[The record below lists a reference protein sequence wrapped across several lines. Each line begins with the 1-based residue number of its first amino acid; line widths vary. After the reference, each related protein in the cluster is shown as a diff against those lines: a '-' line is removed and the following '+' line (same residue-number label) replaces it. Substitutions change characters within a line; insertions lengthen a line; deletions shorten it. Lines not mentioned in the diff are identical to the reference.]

1 MAFAHDPTN
10 PANMSPEER
19 VAEIA
24 AILAEGELR
33 LRAQAAVAAIP
44 GDPALPAAVPAGAAA
59 PEIPPESGRNCLEA
73 GAEKR
78 LHEHRG

>member
-24 AILAEGELR
+24 AILAEGALR
-33 LRAQAAVAAIP
+33 LRAQAAVAA
-44 GDPALPAAVPAGAAA
+44 GFVV
-59 PEIPPESGRNCLEA
+59 E
-73 GAEKR
+73 
-78 LHEHRG
+78 

>member
-24 AILAEGELR
+24 AILA
-33 LRAQAAVAAIP
+33 
-44 GDPALPAAVPAGAAA
+44 LPAAVLADASAL
-59 PEIPPESGRNCLEA
+59 EIPPESA
-73 GAEKR
+73 
-78 LHEHRG
+78 